1 MPKLN
6 ASTLNA
12 LLTPQ
17 FIVYLAGGVLSAAID
32 IGVMQWLL
40 HLDATLVT
48 ATSVGFFA
56 GMVVNFAFHARVTFK
71 NVATPA
77 TFARYMCV
85 VALNYL
91 VTLGIVA
98 LGVAWL
104 HSALAGKIISLPVV
118 AMNGFFLSKHWI
130 YR

>member
-17 FIVYLAGGVLSAAID
+17 FIVYLTGGVLSAAID

-56 GMVVNFAFHARVTFK
+56 GMVVNFAFHARV
-71 NVATPA
+71 VRAEGPPA
-77 TFARYMCV
+77 DFDRSGASPSPAR
-85 VALNYL
+85 
-91 VTLGIVA
+91 
-98 LGVAWL
+98 
-104 HSALAGKIISLPVV
+104 ALAR
-118 AMNGFFLSKHWI
+118 ANGIQLEFRTTKEDTF
-130 YR
+130 R